1 MKRHLSRLIQ
11 GLAACAGGVAATE
24 AAFALPAL
32 LIFGFGITETGRAIW
47 IQNQLQFAVE
57 AAARCYAFDVNNCPN
72 AATTKA
78 YAAAR
83 IAAYTVPTTAF
94 TVTTPACGKMVSASL
109 PFNSIVSEL
118 VPFSLNLTA
127 SSCHS

>member
-1 MKRHLSRLIQ
+1 MTSHLNRLIR
-11 GLAACAGGVAATE
+11 GLSACAAGVAATE
-24 AAFALPAL
+24 AAFALPML
-32 LIFGFGITETGRAIW
+32 LTFGFGITETGRAIW

-57 AAARCYAFDVNNCPN
+57 AAARCYAFDVNNCPD
-72 AATTKA
+72 AARTKA
-78 YAAAR
+78 YAAAQ
-83 IAAYTVPTTAF
+83 IAAYSVPTTTF

-109 PFNSIVSEL
+109 PFNNVVSGL